1 MAYLGDIREN
11 SIGPNGEIWESDNR
25 VEERYYYN
33 GMFIDLCGL
42 SPEDYSKTIFV
53 TNGSGSSDSD
63 VTIKTNSIKVE
74 LVSFINEEGVSV
86 YAYQAIAKQPVSSE
100 ITIQLVV
107 ENEGEREV
115 VNIVIPKDTSV
126 SNIGTT
132 KITTESGV
140 SPIVITS
147 DYNPKK
153 DEKFEY
159 NTVLPE
165 SKPAY
170 PMAYRITLPQ
180 HDIDNIS
187 DEELSNLIKASGNI
201 SMKDSTTSEE
211 FMVEFDTI
219 SVEGLESMS
228 MSEIQRI
235 QIEKSQDI
243 VFVTDTNIKSIEEG
257 GLGFNE
263 IEKWMKRES
272 TIKIDNVIFTV
283 WYKRVDDNS
292 QTKICD
298 SNNSSFVIGGG
309 KDDRK
314 YIIYYE

>member
-107 ENEGEREV
+107 ENEGEKEV

-126 SNIGTT
+126 SNIGAT

-140 SPIVITS
+140 LPIVITS

-180 HDIDNIS
+180 HSIDNIS
-187 DEELSNLIKASGNI
+187 DEELLNLIKASGKI
-201 SMKDSTTSEE
+201 SMQDSTTSEE

-243 VFVTDTNIKSIEEG
+243 VFVTDKNIKSIEES

-263 IEKWMKRES
+263 IEKWTKRES

-298 SNNSSFVIGGG
+298 SNNSSFIIGGG